1 MASLLST
8 ESLARTSAR
17 RPWVV
22 IAVWVL
28 ALVAF
33 IALAATFLTDALI
46 FEFKLMNDAE
56 SVVADDMIEE
66 RHTGP
71 QRTNE
76 TIIISSQSLT
86 VDDQE
91 FKSKVESTFA
101 SVIGLGSEI
110 VEGGVHYYVAGDEVL
125 VSTDRRTTL
134 MPITMAGNST
144 EATGNIKDV
153 REALGTTNDT
163 SDFEVLITGQAT
175 AQHDLVEINQKDA
188 ETGESIAIPI
198 ALLILVVVLGAFVAA
213 ITEAL
218 PRTQS
223 LSS

>member
-1 MASLLST
+1 M
-8 ESLARTSAR
+8 
-17 RPWVV
+17 
-22 IAVWVL
+22 
-28 ALVAF
+28 
-33 IALAATFLTDALI
+33 
-46 FEFKLMNDAE
+46 
-56 SVVADDMIEE
+56 
-66 RHTGP
+66 
-71 QRTNE
+71 
-76 TIIISSQSLT
+76 
-86 VDDQE
+86 
-91 FKSKVESTFA
+91 
-101 SVIGLGSEI
+101 GSEI

-218 PRTQS
+218 PRAQS